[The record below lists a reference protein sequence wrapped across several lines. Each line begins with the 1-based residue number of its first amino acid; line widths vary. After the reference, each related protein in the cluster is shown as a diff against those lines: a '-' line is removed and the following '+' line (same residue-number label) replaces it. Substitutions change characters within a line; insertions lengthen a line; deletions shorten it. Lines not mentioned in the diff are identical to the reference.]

1 MSDETQPVT
10 DATPA
15 AEPQVEATPQ
25 EAPKAETPQ
34 EPKQP
39 EPDFRAAYVGLQRS
53 QNRLNKR
60 VEDVLGQNSALAD
73 TVKFLKEGQTA
84 ILKQTVGEEEVARMN
99 AREKEG
105 QERSA
110 ALQAAQAA
118 SQFITTQ
125 TGLFFETLVEAGVDP
140 NDPRIDWAKDASNVQ
155 EWAERVRPSIKA
167 ALRNANAERI
177 RKTEEG
183 YQAKSAKEVK
193 EEAEALAQRQLKEA
207 GVDRIDNARGSG
219 TSSLAQR
226 IKDMDPGSP
235 EFAKMLM
242 DAKAGRLQ
250 K

>member
-1 MSDETQPVT
+1 MSDETT
-10 DATPA
+10 ATEPAA
-15 AEPQVEATPQ
+15 AEPEVQATPPT
-25 EAPKAETPQ
+25 EAPNP
-34 EPKQP
+34 EPEKQP

-60 VEDVLGQNSALAD
+60 VEDVLGQNAALAD
-73 TVKFLKEGQTA
+73 TVRFLKEGQTA
-84 ILKQTVGEEEVARMN
+84 ILKQTVGDEEVTRME
-99 AREKEG
+99 AREKASH
-105 QERSA
+105 ERTA
-110 ALQAAQAA
+110 ALQAAQATQA
-118 SQFITTQ
+118 FVETQ
-125 TGLFFETLVEAGVDP
+125 TGLFIETLSEAGVDLST
-140 NDPRIDWAKDASNVQ
+140 IDWAKDASNVQ
-155 EWAERVRPSIKA
+155 EWKERVGPSVKA

-183 YQAKSAKEVK
+183 IKAKTSKEVK
-193 EEAEALAQRQLKEA
+193 EEAEALTQRQLKEA